1 LLVVVRD
8 FKKIYVGLR
17 FERNRAMDVSV
28 IIVNYN
34 VKALLEQTL
43 LSVYKAVQHLRVEL
57 IVVDNMSADESC
69 EMVREKFPEVILV
82 ENKENLGFSKANNQG
97 IRMAK
102 GRYVLLLNPDTVIS
116 EDTLV
121 KTVDFLDRTPMAGA
135 LGVKMIDGRGD
146 FLPESKRGLPTPA
159 VAFYKMSGLA
169 KLFPKS
175 RTFGAYH
182 LSYLDKDKNHKVD
195 VLSGAFMMIRREV
208 LDKTGLLDES
218 FFMYGEDIDLSYRI
232 TKAGYENHYFSET
245 TIIHYKGEST
255 KKHSINYVKIFY
267 LAMAKFAKKH
277 FSKQQGWWFTLCIN
291 IAIYA
296 RAAMALLVR
305 VFNALKLFFIDFT
318 MIMIGYYGLIRYWE
332 IYNKFVV
339 GGFYPDEYFMYHV
352 PAYTLLW
359 LGGIWISGGYQQPF
373 KLSKSVRGIVIG
385 SLSLLAIYALLPE
398 SMRFSRALILLGSVW
413 ALLITVFLRLVLHF
427 IRYRHLDTSAS
438 QISQVLVVG
447 SLEECSRVRNILLNY
462 PLRFKLLGFIKPS
475 DNNSKGEWMGS
486 SENLPLLIEIYK
498 ANEII
503 FCARDISSTEI
514 MELMGKANFSRV
526 KYKIMPE
533 KGAYIIG
540 SNSKNTT
547 GEFYSVDITPAL
559 SNQQIRNKKR
569 MLDLVLCFVFIPL
582 LPFMLFRPKFLK
594 QVAGGWM
601 DCLSGRKTWVGYNT
615 NVDCRSLPGIQPS
628 VFFIDQHIHSKIKDE
643 QLIYNLNFIYA
654 TNYQWQ
660 NDINIIVKAFFSN
673 NFAS

>member
-1 LLVVVRD
+1 
-8 FKKIYVGLR
+8 
-17 FERNRAMDVSV
+17 MDVSV

-43 LSVYKAVQHLRVEL
+43 LSVYNAVQHLKVEI
-57 IVVDNMSADESC
+57 IVVDNQSADESC
-69 EMVREKFPEVILV
+69 EMVRGKFPHVILIANT
-82 ENKENLGFSKANNQG
+82 ENHGFSKANNQG
-97 IRMAK
+97 IKIAT
-102 GRYVLLLNPDTVIS
+102 GRYILLLNPDTVIS
-116 EDTLV
+116 EDTLT
-121 KTVDFLDRTPMAGA
+121 KTVDFLDRTPRAGA
-135 LGVKMIDGRGD
+135 LGVRMIDGRGD
-146 FLPESKRGLPTPA
+146 FLPESKRGLPTPS

-169 KLFPKS
+169 RLFPKS

-182 LSYLDKDKNHKVD
+182 LSYLSEHETHKVD
-195 VLSGAFMMIRREV
+195 ILSGAFMIIRKEV
-208 LDKTGLLDES
+208 LDKVGLLDES

-232 TKAGYENHYFSET
+232 IKAGYENYYFPET

-277 FSKQQGWWFTLCIN
+277 FSKQQGWWFTVCIN
-291 IAIYA
+291 IAIYV
-296 RAAMALLVR
+296 RAATALMVR
-305 VFNALKLFFIDFT
+305 LFNALKLFFLDFA
-318 MIMIGYYGLIRYWE
+318 MIMVGYYGLMRYWE
-332 IYNKFVV
+332 IYNKYVV
-339 GGFYPDEYFMYHV
+339 GGFYPREYIMYHV
-352 PAYTLLW
+352 PVYTLVW
-359 LGGIWISGGYQQPF
+359 LSGIWVSGGYRHPF
-373 KLSKSVRGIVIG
+373 KLSKTVRGIVIG
-385 SLSLLAIYALLPE
+385 SLAILAIYALLPE
-398 SMRFSRALILLGSVW
+398 NMRFSRALILLGSVW
-413 ALLITVFLRLVLHF
+413 ALLITVFIRLVLHF
-427 IRYRHLDTSAS
+427 IKYKHLDTSSS

-447 SLEECSRVRNILLNY
+447 SIEECFRVKNILLNY
-462 PLRFKLLGFIKPS
+462 PLRFRLLGFIKPA
-475 DNNSKGEWMGS
+475 NNTSKADWLGS

-514 MELMGKANFSRV
+514 MQLMGKANFSKV

-559 SNQQIRNKKR
+559 SNQQNKNKKR
-569 MLDLVLCFVFIPL
+569 MIDLVICCLFIL
-582 LPFMLFRPKFLK
+582 LFPFLLFRLSFLK
-594 QVAGGWM
+594 QVLNNWLQ
-601 DCLSGRKTWVGYNT
+601 CLRGQKTWVGYNT
-615 NVDCRSLPGIQPS
+615 QVDCRGLPKIPPA
-628 VFFIDQHIHSKIKDE
+628 VFFVDQNINSHLKDA

-673 NFAS
+673 NFASLKLK

>member
-1 LLVVVRD
+1 
-8 FKKIYVGLR
+8 
-17 FERNRAMDVSV
+17 MDVSV

-43 LSVYKAVQHLRVEL
+43 LSVYKAVQHLQVEV
-57 IVVDNMSADESC
+57 IVVDNQSADESC
-69 EMVREKFPEVILV
+69 KMVRDNFPGVILI
-82 ENKENLGFSKANNQG
+82 ENEENLGFSRANNQG
-97 IRMAK
+97 IRIAR

-116 EDTLV
+116 EDTLTR
-121 KTVDFLDRTPMAGA
+121 TVAFLDQTPNAGA
-135 LGVKMIDGRGD
+135 LGVRMIDGRGD

-159 VAFYKMSGLA
+159 VAFYKMSGMA

-182 LSYLDKDKNHKVD
+182 LSYLGEHDIHKVD
-195 VLSGAFMMIRREV
+195 ILSGAFMMIRKTV
-208 LDKTGLLDES
+208 LDQVGLLDES

-232 TKAGYENHYFSET
+232 VKAGYDNYYFPET

-296 RAAMALLVR
+296 RAAVALVVR
-305 VFNALKLFFIDFT
+305 LFKSISLFLLDFI
-318 MIMIGYYGLIRYWE
+318 MIMIGYYGLMRYWE
-332 IYNKFVV
+332 IYNKYVV
-339 GGFYPDEYFMYHV
+339 GGFYPREYMMYHV

-359 LGGIWISGGYQQPF
+359 LGGIWLSGGYQQPF
-373 KLSKSVRGIVIG
+373 KLNKTVRGIVIG
-385 SLSLLAIYALLPE
+385 SLCLLALYALLPE
-398 SMRFSRALILLGSVW
+398 NMRFSRALILLGAVW
-413 ALLITVFLRLVLHF
+413 ALLITVFIRLVMHF
-427 IRYRHLDTSAS
+427 VRYKHLDTSAS
-438 QISQVLVVG
+438 QISQVLIVG
-447 SLEECSRVRNILLNY
+447 SIEECNRVKNILLNY
-462 PLRFKLLGFIKPS
+462 PMRFKLLGFIKPS
-475 DNNSKGEWMGS
+475 QDHSRFDWLGS

-498 ANEII
+498 ANEVI

-514 MELMGKANFSRV
+514 MQLMSKANFSKV

-559 SNQQIRNKKR
+559 SNRQNKNKKR
-569 MLDLVLCFVFIPL
+569 ILDLVICVLFVLFFPL
-582 LPFMLFRPKFLK
+582 LLLKPAFLS
-594 QVAGGWM
+594 QVVKNWWQ
-601 DCLSGRKTWVGYNT
+601 CLIGAKTWVGYNT
-615 NVDCRSLPGIQPS
+615 QVDCSSLPKIPVA
-628 VFFIDQHIHSKIKDE
+628 VFYVDQNLRANIKDE

-654 TNYQWQ
+654 SNYQWQ

-673 NFAS
+673 NFASLKQENHGDQRP

>member
-1 LLVVVRD
+1 
-8 FKKIYVGLR
+8 
-17 FERNRAMDVSV
+17 MDVSI

-43 LSVYKAVQHLRVEL
+43 LSVYKAIQHLEAEV
-57 IVVDNMSADESC
+57 IVIDNHSADESGK
-69 EMVREKFPEVILV
+69 MVREKFPGAMLIENV
-82 ENKENLGFSKANNQG
+82 ENVGFSRANNQG
-97 IRMAK
+97 IRISG

-121 KTVDFLDRTPMAGA
+121 KTVSFMDEHPNAGA
-135 LGVKMIDGRGD
+135 LGVRMIDGRGD
-146 FLPESKRGLPTPA
+146 FLPESKRGLPTPM

-169 KLFPKS
+169 RLFPRS

-182 LSYLDKDKNHKVD
+182 LGFLGEHDVNKVD
-195 VLSGAFMMIRREV
+195 ILSGAFMMIRKEV
-208 LDKTGLLDES
+208 LDEVGLLDES

-232 TKAGYENHYFSET
+232 IKAGYDNYYFPQT

-277 FSKQQGWWFTLCIN
+277 FSRQQGWWFTVCIN
-291 IAIYA
+291 LAIYA
-296 RAAMALLVR
+296 RAAVALGVR
-305 VFNALKLFFIDFT
+305 LFNSLKLFLVDFT
-318 MIMIGYYGLIRYWE
+318 LIMVGYYGLMRYWE
-332 IYNKFVV
+332 HYNRYVV
-339 GGFYPDEYFMYHV
+339 GGFYPDEYFRYHV

-373 KLSKSVRGIVIG
+373 RLSKTVSGVILG
-385 SLSLLAIYALLPE
+385 SMALLAVYALLPE
-398 SMRFSRALILLGSVW
+398 NMRFSRALILLGAVW
-413 ALLITVFLRLVLHF
+413 ALLITIFVRLVWHF
-427 IRYRHLDTSAS
+427 LKYKHLDTSSS
-438 QISQVLVVG
+438 QISQVLIVG
-447 SLEECSRVRNILLNY
+447 SLEECQRVRNILLNY

-475 DNNSKGEWMGS
+475 GDNSAGDWLGS

-503 FCARDISSTEI
+503 FCAQDISSTEI
-514 MELMGKANFSRV
+514 MQLMGQANFSKV

-559 SNQQIRNKKR
+559 SNKQNRDKKR
-569 MLDLVLCFVFIPL
+569 MLDLVVSFSLIPL
-582 LPFMLFRPKFLK
+582 MPLLIFRPAFMKRVLINWLACVK
-594 QVAGGWM
+594 
-601 DCLSGRKTWVGYNT
+601 GRMTWVGYNT
-615 NVDCRSLPGIQPS
+615 KVNCAGLPPLPPA
-628 VFFIDQHIHSKIKDE
+628 VFFIDQHIHSNIKDE

-673 NFAS
+673 NFASKK

>member
-1 LLVVVRD
+1 
-8 FKKIYVGLR
+8 
-17 FERNRAMDVSV
+17 MDVSV

-43 LSVYKAVQHLRVEL
+43 LSVYKAVQDLQVEV
-57 IVVDNMSADESC
+57 IVVDNHSADESGK
-69 EMVREKFPEVILV
+69 MVREKFPNAILV
-82 ENKENLGFSKANNQG
+82 ENKDNLGFSKANNQG
-97 IRMAK
+97 IRIST

-116 EDTLV
+116 EDTLT
-121 KTVDFLDRTPMAGA
+121 KTVAFLDRNPQAGA
-135 LGVKMIDGRGD
+135 LGVRMIDGRGD

-169 KLFPKS
+169 RLFPRSK
-175 RTFGAYH
+175 TFGSYH
-182 LSYLDKDKNHKVD
+182 LGYLPEHEINKVD
-195 VLSGAFMMIRREV
+195 ILSGAFMMMRKEV
-208 LDKTGLLDES
+208 LDKVGLLDES

-232 TKAGYENHYFSET
+232 VKAGYDNYYFPDT

-277 FSKQQGWWFTLCIN
+277 FSKQQGWWFTICIN

-296 RAAMALLVR
+296 RAAVALVVR
-305 VFNALKLFFIDFT
+305 LFNSLKLFIVDFAFI
-318 MIMIGYYGLIRYWE
+318 MAGYYGLMRYWE
-332 IYNKFVV
+332 IYNKYVI
-339 GGFYPDEYFMYHV
+339 GGFYPEEYFMFHV
-352 PAYTLLW
+352 PVYTLLW
-359 LGGIWISGGYQQPF
+359 LGGIWVSGGYQHPF
-373 KLSKSVRGIVIG
+373 KLSKTVRGVVIG
-385 SLSLLAIYALLPE
+385 SFALLAIYALLPE
-398 SMRFSRALILLGSVW
+398 SMRFSRALILLGAVW
-413 ALLITVFLRLVLHF
+413 ALLITLSIRLLLHF
-427 IRYRHLDTSAS
+427 IKFRHLDTSAS
-438 QISQVLVVG
+438 HISQVLIVG
-447 SLEECSRVRNILLNY
+447 SLEECNRVKNILLNY
-462 PLRFKLLGFIKPS
+462 PLRFRLLGFIKPQ
-475 DNNSKGEWMGS
+475 DDHSKADWLGS

-514 MELMGKANFSRV
+514 MHLMGQANFSKV

-559 SNQQIRNKKR
+559 SNRQNRSKKR
-569 MLDLVLCFVFIPL
+569 LLDIVLCVLMIPL
-582 LPFMLFRPKFLK
+582 LPILLLRPAFMQKAYANWLK
-594 QVAGGWM
+594 
-601 DCLSGRKTWVGYNT
+601 CLKGQKTWVGYNT
-615 NVDCRSLPGIQPS
+615 IVDCAGLPPLAAG
-628 VFFIDQHIHSKIKDE
+628 VFLVDQHINSQLKDE

>member
-1 LLVVVRD
+1 
-8 FKKIYVGLR
+8 
-17 FERNRAMDVSV
+17 MDVSV

-43 LSVYKAVQHLRVEL
+43 LSVYKAVQHLQVEV
-57 IVVDNMSADESC
+57 IVVDNQSADESC
-69 EMVREKFPEVILV
+69 EMIKEKFDKVILI
-82 ENKENLGFSKANNQG
+82 ENKENFGFSKANNQG
-97 IRMAK
+97 IKIAK
-102 GRYVLLLNPDTVIS
+102 GRYILLLNPDTVIS
-116 EDTLV
+116 EDTLT
-121 KTVDFLDRTPMAGA
+121 KTVAFFEKTPNAGA
-135 LGVKMIDGRGD
+135 LGVRMIDGRGD

-169 KLFPKS
+169 RLFPRS

-182 LSYLDKDKNHKVD
+182 LSYLSQHENHKVD
-195 VLSGAFMMIRREV
+195 ILSGAFMMMRKDV
-208 LDKTGLLDES
+208 LDKVGLLDES

-232 TKAGYENHYFSET
+232 IKAGYDNYYFSET

-296 RAAMALLVR
+296 RAAVALLVR
-305 VFNALKLFFIDFT
+305 LFNASKLFLLDFLL
-318 MIMIGYYGLIRYWE
+318 ILIGYYGLMRYWE
-332 IYNKFVV
+332 IYNKYVV
-339 GGFYPDEYFMYHV
+339 GGFYPREYFLYHV
-352 PAYTLLW
+352 PVYVLIW
-359 LGGIWISGGYQQPF
+359 LGGIWISGGYHQAF
-373 KLSKSVRGIVIG
+373 KLSKTIRGLIIG

-398 SMRFSRALILLGSVW
+398 NMRFSRALILLGSVW
-413 ALLITVFLRLVLHF
+413 ALLITVFIRLVLHF
-427 IRYRHLDTSAS
+427 VKYKHLDTSAS

-447 SLEECSRVRNILLNY
+447 GPEECNRVKNILLNY

-475 DNNSKGEWMGS
+475 DHQSKGDWLGS

-503 FCARDISSTEI
+503 FCASDISSTEI
-514 MELMGKANFSRV
+514 MQLMGKVNFSKV

-559 SNQQIRNKKR
+559 SNQQNKNKKR
-569 MLDLVLCFVFIPL
+569 MIDIVICVSFILFFPFL
-582 LPFMLFRPKFLK
+582 LLRPTFLK
-594 QVAGGWM
+594 QVLLNWIH
-601 DCLSGRKTWVGYNT
+601 CLRGLKTWVGYNT
-615 NVDCRSLPGIQPS
+615 QVDCRSLPRIQPA
-628 VFFIDQHIHSKIKDE
+628 VFFVDQNIHSNIKDE

-673 NFAS
+673 NFASRKQYTHGDKRP